1 MQVKTEATIREKRN
15 KSGTVSF
22 RVDLGMVEGKR
33 KQPTFPTREQ
43 ALAFKRKADVEV
55 RAKNPL
61 ALTEIALATR
71 YSVLNALERLKPYGA
86 TLDEAVDFFIKH
98 AKPPKPA
105 VTFQEAIDEFVTI
118 KAKAGLSQRYL
129 DAATD
134 YFNALRDEFKNG
146 LVTEVDYKQAEG
158 YIYDLRHAWNP
169 TTRGN
174 HLRHALLL
182 YNFLIKRG
190 YVSEGLNPFAKMLK
204 PMQIEKEVTVLSV
217 PDVARLLQ
225 YAFDTQA
232 KAECACMALVLFC
245 GVRVEEVAKLDWSHI
260 SLSKKRVEIP
270 AAVAKKGR
278 RRSNELKPNAL
289 SWLSVCH
296 SEGKI
301 APPNFDN
308 RLRAIRQQAGIKYP
322 QNAMRHSFAS
332 YHVAAFKNA
341 AETAMMLGHPNAVLL
356 YHTYRD
362 VVHHEDALK
371 YWEIFPE
378 HILKKEQDAVK
389 GLLDEVEAA
398 EPIRA

>member
-1 MQVKTEATIREKRN
+1 MQVKVEAKVREKRN
-15 KSGTVSF
+15 KSGTVSY
-22 RVDLGMVEGKR
+22 RVDLGMVDGKR
-33 KQPTFPTREQ
+33 KQPTFPTQEQ

-71 YSVLNALERLKPYGA
+71 YSVLNALERLKPFGA

-105 VTFQEAIDEFVTI
+105 VTFQEAIDEFMTI
-118 KAKAGLSQRYL
+118 KGKAGLSQRYL

-134 YFNALRDEFKNG
+134 YFNALRDRFKNV

-158 YIYDLRHAWNP
+158 YIYDLRHSWNP

-182 YNFLIKRG
+182 YNFLIERG
-190 YVSEGLNPFAKMLK
+190 YVSAGLNPFTKVPK
-204 PMQIEKEVTVLSV
+204 PKQIEKAVTVLSV
-217 PDVARLLQ
+217 PDVARMLQ
-225 YAFDTQA
+225 YAYDAQA

-245 GVRVEEVAKLDWSHI
+245 GVRVEEVAKLDWSHV
-260 SLSKKRVEIP
+260 SLSKQRVEIP
-270 AAVAKKGR
+270 ATVAKKGK
-278 RRSNELKPNAL
+278 RRSNELQPNAL
-289 SWLSVCH
+289 SWLSVCR

-308 RLRAIRQQAGIKYP
+308 RLRAIRQEAGIKYP

-332 YHVAAFKNA
+332 YHVAAFKDA
-341 AETAMMLGHPNAVLL
+341 ADTATMLGHPNAVLL
-356 YHTYRD
+356 YNTYRD
-362 VVHHEDALK
+362 VVHHDDALL
-371 YWEIFPE
+371 YWAIFRRMS
-378 HILKKEQDAVK
+378 LKRRKT
-389 GLLDEVEAA
+389 
-398 EPIRA
+398 PSRPFWTS